1 MLPLTLFF
9 IYKHEYSF
17 SGGKIGYSG
26 KDSFSFSET
35 YVHNKNKQLLLA
47 DFSQNKYLIKPFL
60 ISTSETHKK
69 I

>member
-1 MLPLTLFF
+1 MIIVLVMAKLAIQWKILSLFQ
-9 IYKHEYSF
+9 
-17 SGGKIGYSG
+17 
-26 KDSFSFSET
+26 T